1 MAKNTNTKS
10 IKDLIEAEPERSA
23 STPAQSDPV
32 QQANR
37 ELLNAEAR
45 KKRLLQHYRNEEK
58 VPMYLS
64 PMYRPYFGNVMQVSL
79 NGISIFFKVDGSVQ
93 KIPKDFADEITARRM
108 AIDAILTKQ
117 SKMADIS
124 KNYESSPGELD
135 LV

>member
-1 MAKNTNTKS
+1 MAKNTKS

-23 STPAQSDPV
+23 STPAQDDPV

-45 KKRLLQHYRNEEK
+45 KKRLLQHYRNQEK

>member
-1 MAKNTNTKS
+1 MANNTKS
-10 IKDLIEAEPERSA
+10 IKDLIGAEPERSA
-23 STPAQSDPV
+23 PTPAQGDAV
-32 QQANR
+32 QHANR
-37 ELLNAEAR
+37 ALLNAEAR

-93 KIPKDFADEITARRM
+93 RIPKDFADEVTARRM

-135 LV
+135 LI

>member
-1 MAKNTNTKS
+1 MANNTKS
-10 IKDLIEAEPERSA
+10 IKDLIGAEPELSA
-23 STPAQSDPV
+23 PTPAQGNAV

-135 LV
+135 LI